1 MVATT
6 AQGKV
11 CPFMSK
17 PLNPSSDVQGYNM
30 PERLFFQYCMTS
42 QCMSWVDTSDART
55 DISMGYCK
63 LMEEKDGTIY

>member
-1 MVATT
+1 MVAVT
-6 AQGKV
+6 AAGKV

-17 PLNPSSDVQGYNM
+17 PLESTYSGEQMVM
-30 PERLFFQYCMTS
+30 PERLFFQYCLTS